1 MAVDTDTLIGLPVA
15 DAKNL
20 AETEG
25 VRVKVV
31 VEGELS
37 SAERGIN
44 RIVLVSRDEIVVRAY
59 WA

>member
-1 MAVDTDTLIGLPVA
+1 MPVDADSLIGLPVA
-15 DAKNL
+15 DAKDK
-20 AETEG
+20 AEAEG

-44 RIVLVSRDEIVVRAY
+44 RIVLITRDEIVVRAY

>member
-1 MAVDTDTLIGLPVA
+1 MAVDLDTLIGLPVA

-20 AETEG
+20 AEAEG

-31 VEGELS
+31 IEGELT

-44 RIVLVSRDEIVVRAY
+44 RIVLIARDEIVVRAY